1 MWIEATAVASYD
13 ADGRLSGYHGV
24 SRDITE
30 RKKAE
35 QLLKQREEQLSRLN
49 ATKDRLFSIFQ

>member
-1 MWIEATAVASYD
+1 MRGP
-13 ADGRLSGYHGV
+13 DGTPYGTLGV

-35 QLLKQREEQLSRLN
+35 EEISRLSRRVMDEYEL
-49 ATKDRLFSIFQ
+49 R